1 MFSRGAGLAKATGA
15 HRCAIPKCSVLSS
28 NILIFD
34 SYALFIHG
42 FNSMLLQFFL

>member
-1 MFSRGAGLAKATGA
+1 MFSRGAGLAKVTGA

-34 SYALFIHG
+34 SYAVFIHG
-42 FNSMLLQFFL
+42 FNFMLLQFFL